1 MANQKSTSPLD
12 TSMAKLAAA
21 RSRAAIGGEFA
32 PDYKEIKGVRFY
44 YQTVAHA
51 WVLPYLSEM
60 DAISGGIVVLYALA
74 HDADAVR
81 NKVLPEIWDGSIVR
95 KATEFFIE
103 KGLSPAD
110 LDGLDV
116 ALLQHPYASGQEKP
130 EDDSAGEP

>member
-1 MANQKSTSPLD
+1 MPTDSNPKVQH
-12 TSMAKLAAA
+12 SMDKLVAA
-21 RSRAAIGGEFA
+21 RNRAAIGGEFA

-51 WVLPYLSEM
+51 WVMPYLSGL
-60 DAISGGIVVLYALA
+60 DAISGGIVMLYALA

-81 NKVLPEIWDGSIVR
+81 NKVLPEIWDGSIIR

-103 KGLSPAD
+103 KGLSPTD

-116 ALLQHPYASGQEKP
+116 ALLQHPYASGQEDQ
-130 EDDSAGEP
+130 EADSAGEP